1 MIIML
6 VRYKCRSGYRDRFYE
21 AIKKNGIDKSSQSE
35 EGNVRYEYS
44 FGVDGDELILTE
56 VWRDEEAVELHKQ
69 RDHFIKLGELK
80 SEYVEDTEILK
91 FKAEQC

>member
-1 MIIML
+1 M
-6 VRYKCRSGYRDRFYE
+6 
-21 AIKKNGIDKSSQSE
+21 SSQSE

>member
-6 VRYKCRSGYRDRFYE
+6 VSYKCRSGYRDRFYE
-21 AIKKNGIDKSSQSE
+21 AIKKNGIDMSSQSE